1 LSTTGCRADELGD
14 RTGTPT
20 WLIETTDGTPFRMA
34 SIDHAVGDTEEIA
47 GPMADI
53 GLDDAFA
60 LFNLVPES
68 E

>member
-1 LSTTGCRADELGD
+1 MAR
-14 RTGTPT
+14 R
-20 WLIETTDGTPFRMA
+20 FRMA

-60 LFNLVPES
+60 LFNLARES